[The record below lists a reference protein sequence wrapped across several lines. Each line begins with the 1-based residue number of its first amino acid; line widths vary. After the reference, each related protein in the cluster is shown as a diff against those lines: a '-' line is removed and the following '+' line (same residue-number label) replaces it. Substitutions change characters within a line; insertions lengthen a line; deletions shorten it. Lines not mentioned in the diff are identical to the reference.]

1 MVQISDAMFRL
12 GTESAFEVLA
22 RVQAMQA
29 TGRSIVNL
37 CIGQPDFTPPEHV
50 IEAAQ
55 RALASGQHGYTAAP
69 GILPLREAIAADLHR
84 RFAVEIDPE
93 AVLVTPGSKVA
104 LFYTLLMLG
113 EPGAEIIYPNPAY
126 PGYES
131 ILKFTGATGV
141 PIPLSEETGFSFNAE
156 DVLSRITPN
165 TRLIILNSPA
175 NPTGG
180 VVEKLQLDRLV
191 AGLDEHPHVAILS
204 DEIYSRIVYDGI
216 PHHTLLS
223 YPSIRD
229 RLILL
234 DGFSKGFSMT
244 GWRLGYAVFPPAL
257 VQHARRIAINCHSCV
272 TNFVQYGG
280 IAALEGPYDAVNHM
294 VETFHERR
302 RVITEGLNSL
312 PGVSC
317 RTPAGAFYSFP
328 NIVGT
333 GLKSAVMQQRL
344 LEEAGVA
351 CLSGTSFGVY
361 GEGYIRLSYA
371 ADTHVIE
378 EAISRMRGFLTDFC
392 KKA

>member
-1 MVQISDAMFRL
+1 MVQISAAMFRL

-22 RVQAMQA
+22 RAQAMA
-29 TGRSIVNL
+29 AAGKSIVNL
-37 CIGQPDFTPPEHV
+37 CIGQPDFAPPAHV

-55 RALASGQHGYTAAP
+55 RALAEGHHGYTAAP
-69 GILPLREAIAADLHR
+69 GILPLREAIAADLLR
-84 RFAVEIDPE
+84 RFGTGIDPE
-93 AVLVTPGSKVA
+93 AVLITPGSKVA

-113 EPGAEIIYPNPAY
+113 EAGAEIIYPNPAY

-141 PIPLSEETGFSFNAE
+141 PYRISEETGFSFSAE
-156 DVLSRITPN
+156 EVLSRITPQ
-165 TRLIILNSPA
+165 TRLVILNSPA

-180 VVEKLQLDRLV
+180 IIEKEQLDLLIS
-191 AGLDEHPHVAILS
+191 GLEEHPHVAILS
-204 DEIYSRIVYDGI
+204 DEIYSRIVYDGV

-244 GWRLGYAVFPPAL
+244 GWRLGYAIFPQSM

-272 TNFVQYGG
+272 TTFVQYGG
-280 IAALEGPYDAVNHM
+280 VAALNGPMDAVEHM
-294 VETFHERR
+294 VATFDKRR
-302 RVITEGLNSL
+302 RVITDGLNSL

-317 RTPAGAFYSFP
+317 RLPAGAFYAFP
-328 NIVGT
+328 NIADT
-333 GLKSAVMQQRL
+333 GMKSAALQQRL
-344 LEEAGVA
+344 LEETGVA
-351 CLSGTSFGVY
+351 CLSGTSFGAY

-371 ADTHVIE
+371 ADTEVIE
-378 EAISRMRGFLTDFC
+378 EAIDRMRAFLG
-392 KKA
+392 